1 MRAGGRLT
9 LLSVL
14 AAVAGFAGQP
24 ARGDIIDNVTAT
36 VNPTT
41 YEGPCPALI
50 GLAGVVSFDVVS
62 NEQEKYTYRWESG
75 NQVLTDDVTAFSK
88 GRRNHVLA
96 MWEVQEV
103 VGKTVTMPIVLHAW
117 RYVAANYGKT
127 TADRYSTPVNLIV
140 TCQ

>member
-14 AAVAGFAGQP
+14 AAVAGQP
-24 ARGDIIDNVTAT
+24 ARADIIDKVTTT

-50 GLAGVVSFDVVS
+50 ALEGVVSFDVVS
-62 NEQEKYTYRWESG
+62 NVQEKYTYRWESG
-75 NQVLTDDVTAFSK
+75 NQALTDDETAFSK

-96 MWEVQEV
+96 MWEVQEA

-117 RYVAANYGKT
+117 RYVAANYDKT
-127 TADRYSTPVNLIV
+127 TADRYSIPVNLIV
-140 TCQ
+140 TCR